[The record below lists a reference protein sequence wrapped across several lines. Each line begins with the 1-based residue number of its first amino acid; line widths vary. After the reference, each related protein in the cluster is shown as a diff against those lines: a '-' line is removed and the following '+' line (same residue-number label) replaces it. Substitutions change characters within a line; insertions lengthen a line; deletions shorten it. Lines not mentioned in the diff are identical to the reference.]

1 MLYTPCVEFQ
11 SVFITSNYPLKKKAN
26 LFSKGE
32 GGRLW
37 QKVGGVGGGGGG
49 GGGAMPK

>member
-37 QKVGGVGGGGGG
+37 QNGNAQTK
-49 GGGAMPK
+49 PCKNPIES